1 MWFDSGANA
10 LYPFLTEFIARKK
23 MQEKTGYDLSSF
35 LPLYA

>member
-23 MQEKTGYDLSSF
+23 NNSDLSNF
-35 LPLYA
+35 APLYA